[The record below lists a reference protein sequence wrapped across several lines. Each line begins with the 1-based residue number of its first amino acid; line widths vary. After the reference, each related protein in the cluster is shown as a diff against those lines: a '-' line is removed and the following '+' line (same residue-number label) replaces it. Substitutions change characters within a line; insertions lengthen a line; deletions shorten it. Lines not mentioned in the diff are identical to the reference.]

1 MAYDEKLDG
10 TNGECTPQTFKI
22 NGTMLSY
29 RHDAYDS
36 EEMQKLQQYFDDVL
50 EKMEEA
56 NEAIDNSGIE
66 GISKVNLAFGY
77 TDTSNLE
84 DKRGNL
90 VDFTAGAYDDADEK
104 IEDPFYQRIYNLM
117 RATEEHRTFSVTYN
131 GNSIEIPYDYS
142 TPENILTWMMTSVDN
157 MSADDVLYTDDE
169 ETNELIKTYMSYD
182 VRTGTYGFE
191 AALADWDNLSE
202 KEQATLAHCYEYSY
216 RQYEMVVDEN
226 SYGAKEK
233 HEIVQRMANSFV
245 EHQEPTFGTDYLT
258 PAKNPI
264 KMSSPADLIQTSVP
278 STGYTSPVSG
288 SNTSSVYNGY
298 MTVSAAGKGMLD
310 YLGEDSRGRKFV
322 EDLNSKGTMMGNQT
336 ITVSHEGAA
345 TVFKMSPKDGVSSVN
360 YNMSP
365 ASLLTGTDITISY
378 CTSDQR
384 SQAYV
389 FYQAEKNPGMYA
401 HQKELG
407 INLYGVASILTA
419 AENPTDMEVLEN
431 LSRNTGN
438 YYDVFTKS
446 AGVLSDSAND
456 KILEYVVTM
465 QSMYNQTKSYTYE
478 RELTAINSF
487 YGDTENGIAQGYW
500 DRYFDLVKAN
510 MTQEEKVD
518 LYISTDYVMSEE
530 EAKEAY
536 DYASKELKKY
546 MYDASK
552 NGYVDIATG
561 EVSEYASK
569 LKELEI
575 KASAVQSFASSFCMP
590 YEHLKIL
597 GDDLD
602 VEIRGTLGEI
612 GGDAIDDI
620 FGTDYGI
627 QVRNWEY
634 EKFDEFDKRRD
645 ALNHTFTNSMVQH
658 PIASGA
664 GYFFGNALLY
674 YATGPIFE
682 GMAGAV
688 GVESGL
694 GLFVANQAC
703 QNVQDLVLDTSNLY
717 ARLTADGELSADDVK
732 ELEQNM
738 ALNAGVNLFFGS
750 ADAAVK
756 AFSDSKSIKVADEL
770 LTTYKL
776 TENSA
781 DFLKGL
787 DNSQLS
793 ILVRNLEPEEA
804 AKVLSRFSGETV
816 DSVLKTLPDDAG
828 KAVKDIMKGTKS
840 GDAAAAAMKT
850 QASEVVADVIKNTE
864 TSANGAKLTG
874 DALEA
879 NNVFRGDNFKAADS
893 FNNSIDAAKR
903 AELVDNNTKLTC
915 PVDGNLDGALKSNP
929 DIVEPSAVK
938 ELEDLRS
945 TVPEVTGDTVLQKV
959 IPKDTVEKLLSGEW
973 NTVRGC
979 TAKAS
984 DAAPFTG
991 TPGQIYKNLRM
1002 DYAGNPYK
1010 AIVENGDEV
1019 YILRYTTDDVPTNL
1033 DYPKLDPN
1041 YGPPCTESGFLGSPE
1056 VLIPEYTHINPAKIT
1071 DGAIYKLNPDG
1082 SEQLVCYW
1090 DIGKQRMLS
1099 AENGKPY
1106 QMHHFATNKNKTY
1119 TPQFEDIANK
1129 YGLDLDD
1136 AWNKE
1141 YMPHQGR
1148 HPNEYHEYVLDNMIE
1163 FDKIAQGD
1171 KNIFINLYEKMKMH
1185 ITDNP
1190 DMLYKDYWKNGEH

>member
-1 MAYDEKLDG
+1 MAYDENLDAAG
-10 TNGECTPQTFKI
+10 GGYTPQTYKI

-36 EEMQKLQQYFDDVL
+36 EEMQKIQEYFDSVL
-50 EKMEEA
+50 DKMDEA
-56 NEAIDNSGIE
+56 NEAIENSGIE
-66 GISKVNLAFGY
+66 GINKIGLAFSRV
-77 TDTSNLE
+77 DVSNVE
-84 DKRGNL
+84 EKRGNL

-117 RATEEHRTFSVTYN
+117 RATEEHKTMSVTYN
-131 GNSIEIPYDYS
+131 ESTIEIPFDYS
-142 TPENILTWMMTSVDN
+142 TPENILAWMMNSVEN
-157 MSADDVLYTDDE
+157 MDADDILYTDDE
-169 ETNELIKTYMSYD
+169 ETNELIKEYMTYD
-182 VRTGTYGFE
+182 LQTGTYGFE
-191 AALADWDNLSE
+191 AALDDWDNLSE

-233 HEIVQRMANSFV
+233 HDIVQRMANKFV
-245 EHQEPTFGTDYLT
+245 EHQDSIASSYQVVSQT
-258 PAKNPI
+258 PITSNQNSYKYQPSI
-264 KMSSPADLIQTSVP
+264 SIDGSPVMP
-278 STGYTSPVSG
+278 STTSNS
-288 SNTSSVYNGY
+288 SNAEGFMV
-298 MTVSAAGKGMLD
+298 VSAAGKGMLD

-322 EDLNSKGTMMGNQT
+322 EDLNSKTLMPGNST
-336 ITVSHEGAA
+336 ITVTHEGAA
-345 TVFKMSPKDGVSSVN
+345 TVFRLGGTPTYASGQMITPYTLGVLDN
-360 YNMSP
+360 
-365 ASLLTGTDITISY
+365 TISY

-389 FYQAEKNPGMYA
+389 FHEAEVNPGAYA
-401 HQKELG
+401 HMSELG
-407 INLYGVASILTA
+407 VNLYGVASMLTA
-419 AENPTDMEVLEN
+419 AENATDMEVLEN

-446 AGVLSDSAND
+446 ADSLSDSAND
-456 KILEYVVTM
+456 MILQYVVTL
-465 QSMYNQTKSYTYE
+465 QYKYNGTSSYTYE

-487 YGDTENGIAQGYW
+487 YNDVDNAYSDSYW
-500 DRYFDLVKAN
+500 NRYFDLVKAN

-575 KASAVQSFASSFCMP
+575 KASAVQSLASSFCMP
-590 YEHLKIL
+590 YEYLKIL
-597 GDDLD
+597 GEDLD
-602 VEIRGTLGEI
+602 VEIGGTLGEI

-645 ALNHTFTNSMVQH
+645 ALNHTFTNSMLQH

-664 GYFFGNALLY
+664 GYFLGNALLY
-674 YATGPIFE
+674 YATGPMFE

-840 GDAAAAAMKT
+840 GDAAATAMKP

-893 FNNSIDAAKR
+893 FNNSLDAAKR
-903 AELVDNNTKLTC
+903 VELVENNSKLTC
-915 PVDGNLDGALKSNP
+915 PVDGNLDGALKTNP
-929 DIVEPSAVK
+929 DIVDSSAVK
-938 ELEDLRS
+938 ELEDLRN

-959 IPKDTVEKLLSGEW
+959 IPKKTAEKLLSGEW
-973 NTVRGC
+973 KTVQGC
-979 TAKAS
+979 TAKAA

-991 TPGQIYKNLRM
+991 TPEQIYKNLRM
-1002 DYAGNPYK
+1002 DYAGTPYK

-1056 VLIPEYTHINPAKIT
+1056 VLIPEYTHTNPAKIT

-1082 SEQLVCYW
+1082 SEQLVGYW
-1090 DIGKQRMLS
+1090 DVGKQRMLS

-1106 QMHHFATNKNKTY
+1106 QMHHFATDKNKVY
-1119 TPQFEDIANK
+1119 THQMESIIKK
-1129 YGLDLDD
+1129 YGLELDGD
-1136 AWNKE
+1136 WNKE
-1141 YMPHQGR
+1141 LLPHQGR
-1148 HPNEYHEYVLDNMIE
+1148 HPNAYHEFILDELRNI
-1163 FDKIAQGD
+1163 DLVANGD
-1171 KNIFINLYEKMKMH
+1171 KGMFLELFESNIKKVIRE
-1185 ITDNP
+1185 NP
-1190 DMLYKDYWKNGEH
+1190 DMLYSKYWKGIK